1 MKILLVVYNEA
12 IEDKVMESLKET
24 GIEEYTRVP
33 TIYGVGKSSGPHMG
47 THIWPSTNSMFII
60 SCDDS
65 TARSALDKIAALKEE
80 NRKLGIKAFLLNQEE
95 QV

>member
-33 TIYGVGKSSGPHMG
+33 TVYGVGKSSGPHMG
-47 THIWPSTNSMFII
+47 THIWPSTNSMLII